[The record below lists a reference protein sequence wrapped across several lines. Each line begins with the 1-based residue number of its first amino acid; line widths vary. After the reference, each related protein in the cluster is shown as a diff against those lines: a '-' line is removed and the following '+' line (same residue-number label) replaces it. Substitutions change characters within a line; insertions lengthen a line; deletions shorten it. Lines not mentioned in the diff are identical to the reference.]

1 MRIMKTAEILARV
14 PFLRELD
21 LETRL
26 QLAESLPQESY
37 APGETITKQGERPDS
52 MAIMLRG
59 EAEILQLKD
68 DQQHRIGLL
77 GPVDLIGVQEMVY
90 RQPRPNTVQAT
101 TPVDV
106 LRWERAPLTAFMKQ
120 HASVLSTLQFL
131 AQSQEL
137 ADRRRFDWLREDEV
151 VHALTR
157 KHHFIL
163 YQMLSIPALLV
174 SAAAIMILWG
184 GISTSSTVSWIG
196 AGLGLA
202 GGLFAG
208 WQWIDWRNDY
218 YLVTNRRAVW
228 LEKIVGIY
236 DSRRE
241 APLHT
246 VLSVSANTDMTGRMF
261 GFGDVVIRT
270 YTGKVTFRNAPD
282 PSLLAALIE
291 ENWRRMRA
299 RLDATDRES
308 LVDALEKRLDS
319 DEIEDIPSFEELQ
332 SPEQGNQQ
340 IGLDRWGFKI
350 RFEDHGVI
358 TYRKHWA
365 VLLREIFI
373 PSALVLCIVGLIGA
387 RLGGLIRWSDLATFF
402 LLAITAFTG
411 VAMWWL
417 YRYVDWANDIY
428 QITAE
433 QIVDVYKKPLAREER
448 KVAPLENILGTE
460 VDRKGLVGIILNY
473 GDVIANVG
481 TSQFTFEGVF
491 DPVTVQQD
499 IVHAQEAFL
508 ERRAE
513 RDRKKRQREMVELF
527 DIYHDKY
534 KNKSPDNSE
543 RPINE

>member
-1 MRIMKTAEILARV
+1 MRISKVADILARV
-14 PFLRELD
+14 PILRELD
-21 LETRL
+21 LDTRL
-26 QLAESLPQESY
+26 QLAQSLPQESY
-37 APGETITKQGERPDS
+37 NPGDAIIKQGERPDS
-52 MAIMLRG
+52 MAILLRG
-59 EAEILQLKD
+59 EVEILKLDEQG
-68 DQQHRIGLL
+68 QQQKRGALGVSDLL
-77 GPVDLIGVQEMVY
+77 GVREMVY
-90 RQPRPNTVQAT
+90 RQPRTHTIKAT
-101 TPVDV
+101 TPVEI
-106 LRWERAPLTAFMKQ
+106 LRWERKTLTAFMKE
-120 HASVLSTLQFL
+120 HASVLSSLQFL

-137 ADRRRFDWLREDEV
+137 ASRLKFDWLRDDEV

-157 KHHFIL
+157 KHSFIL
-163 YQMLSIPALLV
+163 YQMLTVPALLV
-174 SAAAIMILWG
+174 SAALVVIFFG
-184 GISTSSTVSWIG
+184 GIGTGSTLSWVG

-202 GGLFAG
+202 GLLFGL

-246 VLSVSANTDMTGRMF
+246 VLSVTVNTDVTGRMF

-270 YTGKVTFRNAPD
+270 YTGKITFHNAAHP
-282 PSLLAALIE
+282 PLLAAMIE

-308 LVDALEKRLDS
+308 LVAALEKRLESEEEQDFS
-319 DEIEDIPSFEELQ
+319 TVEELQ
-332 SPEQGNQQ
+332 PQEQEQ
-340 IGLDRWGFKI
+340 IQTGLDHWGFQI
-350 RFEDHGVI
+350 RFEEHGVI

-365 VLLREIFI
+365 VLLREIFL
-373 PSALVLCIVGLIGA
+373 PSALVMTIVVLLGA
-387 RLGGLIRWSDLATFF
+387 RLGGWIRWVDLPVF
-402 LLAITAFTG
+402 LFLALISFAG
-411 VAMWWL
+411 AGLWWL

-460 VDRKGLVGIILNY
+460 VDRKGLLGIVLNF

-481 TSQFTFEGVF
+481 TSQFTFDGVF

-513 RDRKKRQREMVELF
+513 RERKKRQREMVELI
-527 DIYHDKY
+527 DIYHGKYTNSSPEDKDEA
-534 KNKSPDNSE
+534 S
-543 RPINE
+543 

>member
-1 MRIMKTAEILARV
+1 MRTSKVADILGRV

-26 QLAESLPQESY
+26 QLAQSLPQETFQS
-37 APGETITKQGERPDS
+37 GETIIKQGDRPDS
-52 MAIMLRG
+52 MAILLHGDADILVLDEEGQQQKVGALGVPDVLGLR
-59 EAEILQLKD
+59 
-68 DQQHRIGLL
+68 
-77 GPVDLIGVQEMVY
+77 EMVY
-90 RQPRPNTVQAT
+90 RQPRPHTIRAT
-101 TPVDV
+101 TPVEI
-106 LRWERAPLTAFMKQ
+106 LRWERKPLTVFIKE

-137 ADRRRFDWLREDEV
+137 ASRLDFDWLREGEV

-157 KHHFIL
+157 KHNFIL
-163 YQMLSIPALLV
+163 YQMLTVPALLFSTALV
-174 SAAAIMILWG
+174 LISWG
-184 GISTSSTVSWIG
+184 GISTGSTLSWIG
-196 AGLGLA
+196 TGLGFAGLLFGL
-202 GGLFAG
+202 

-246 VLSVSANTDMTGRMF
+246 VLSVTVNTDMTGRMF

-270 YTGKVTFRNAPD
+270 YTGKVTFRNAAQP
-282 PSLLAALIE
+282 PLLAALIE

-308 LVDALEKRLDS
+308 LVEALEKRLETDGEQRWAS
-319 DEIEDIPSFEELQ
+319 LDELQ
-332 SPEQGNQQ
+332 PQEQAQ
-340 IGLDRWGFKI
+340 IQTGLDHWGFQI
-350 RFEDHGVI
+350 RFEENGVI

-365 VLLREIFI
+365 VLLREIFL
-373 PSALVLCIVGLIGA
+373 PSALFMTIVVFVGA
-387 RLGGLIRWSDLATFF
+387 RLGGWIRWADLPIF
-402 LLAITAFTG
+402 LFLAIPLLTATG
-411 VAMWWL
+411 LWWL

-433 QIVDVYKKPLAREER
+433 QIVDVYKKPLSREER

-460 VDRKGLVGIILNY
+460 VDRKGLLGIVLNY

-481 TSQFTFEGVF
+481 TSQFTFDGVF

-499 IVHAQEAFL
+499 IVHAQETFL

-513 RDRKKRQREMVELF
+513 REREKRQREMVELF

-534 KNKSPDNSE
+534 TNSSKEDPDEAN
-543 RPINE
+543 

>member
-1 MRIMKTAEILARV
+1 MRITKVAEILGRV

-21 LETRL
+21 LDTRL

-37 APGETITKQGERPDS
+37 APGDSIVKQGERPDC
-52 MAIMLRG
+52 MAIMLTG
-59 EAEILQLKD
+59 EAEQLQID
-68 DQQHRIGLL
+68 DGGQPRRIGSI
-77 GPVDLIGVQEMVY
+77 GPVDLVGAREMVY
-90 RQPRPNTVQAT
+90 RQPRPITIRAK
-101 TPVDV
+101 TPVEV
-106 LRWERAPLTAFMKQ
+106 LRWDRNPLTSFMKE
-120 HASVLSTLQFL
+120 HTSILSGLQFL

-137 ADRRRFDWLREDEV
+137 ASHLKFDWLREDEII
-151 VHALTR
+151 HALTR
-157 KHHFIL
+157 KHRFIL
-163 YQMLSIPALLV
+163 YQMLSVPALLI
-174 SAAAIMILWG
+174 SAAAVMVAWG
-184 GISTSSTVSWIG
+184 GLSAGSMLSWTG
-196 AGLGLA
+196 AGVGVA
-202 GGLFAG
+202 GVLFG
-208 WQWIDWRNDY
+208 VWQWLDWRNDY
-218 YLVTNRRAVW
+218 YLVTNRRVVW

-246 VLSVSANTDMTGRMF
+246 VLSVSINSDMTGRMF

-270 YTGKVTFRNAPD
+270 YTGKVTFRGAPD
-282 PSLLAALIE
+282 PPLLAALIE

-299 RLDATDRES
+299 RLDATDREG
-308 LVDALEKRLDS
+308 LMQALEKRLDS
-319 DEIEDIPSFEELQ
+319 EEEQDLISFEELQ
-332 SPEQGNQQ
+332 QHEDDDLQT
-340 IGLDRWGFKI
+340 GLDRWGFKI

-365 VLLREIFI
+365 VLMREIFI
-373 PSALVLCIVGLIGA
+373 PSTLVIALVALIGA
-387 RLGGLIRWSDLATFF
+387 RLGGLIRWADLPTFLF
-402 LLAITAFTG
+402 VALIALAGTG
-411 VAMWWL
+411 LWWL

-428 QITAE
+428 QITAD

-460 VDRKGLVGIILNY
+460 VDRKGLVGIVLNY

-481 TSQFTFEGVF
+481 TSQFTFDGVF

-513 RDRKKRQREMVELF
+513 RERKKRQREMVELF

-534 KNKSPDNSE
+534 RDPSQDDPDKAT
-543 RPINE
+543 